1 MEVDADAREE
11 GEPQHAAEAEGV
23 EPQQPVEEATVGGV
37 GHLDGERARLSGG
50 GPGGADRAA
59 AVARA
64 AVWAAPAAAVAQEGA
79 AVVAVGRRAAGAA
92 ATPSPVKLAWLA
104 REAVWS
110 HEAVDLFDRRRAPAR
125 GGASRAGEDET
136 LLGTVER
143 VVYSGGDGS
152 FTVARLKL
160 ERDGEVITVVGSLVG
175 VPAGASLRLVGRFE
189 TNARFGAQ
197 FKIEHYTEVA
207 PATLEGLRRYLGS
220 GLIKGIGPELASR
233 IVDRFGIE
241 TLEILDRDPTRIGEV
256 AGIGQSRA
264 RAVRDAWAA
273 QRQVREVMVFLQGYG
288 VSPAFAARIYKRYG
302 AASIAR
308 VRENPYRL
316 AFDVW
321 GIGFLSAD
329 KLAAALGVAPDAP
342 ARFEAGVRHVLDD
355 ESGNG
360 HVFVPRARLCQ
371 KASALLD
378 QPEEGVAAAIDRLA
392 RAGEVA
398 IDATVVDDPKDPAIY
413 ETLLYRAET
422 SLAAG
427 LARLLDA
434 PAPALF
440 VEADKAIAW
449 YEREAGIALARQ
461 QAEAVK
467 LALGAKVAVITGG
480 PGVGKT
486 TIVRGIVSILK
497 RKGLT
502 VALAAPTGRAAKR
515 LTDATGAPA
524 STLHR
529 LLEWRP
535 AGATFGRCP
544 SNPLEADVLIVD
556 EASMLDVRLGADLV
570 AALASS
576 ARLVLVGDVDQLP
589 SVGPGS
595 VLGDVIASGA
605 VPTVRLTEI
614 FRQAAESLIV
624 VNAHR
629 IQEGAEPELGAAA
642 ADRESDRRDFFFLE
656 EDDPAAAATL
666 IRDLVAVRLPRRY
679 GFSPQE
685 IQVLSPMHRGELG
698 AGNLNRL
705 LQETLTAGAPGIE
718 RGQRTLRVGDKVMQ
732 VKNDYDKE
740 VWNGDSGTIEGVGDE
755 TLAVRFD
762 DRLVEYTLDELDT
775 LVLAYAATVHKSQG
789 SEYAAVVI
797 PVHTQHY
804 VMLQRN
810 LLYTAVTRGKR
821 LVVLVGTRKA
831 LSLAVRN
838 ADVAARASGLAARL
852 RASRR

>member
-1 MEVDADAREE
+1 M
-11 GEPQHAAEAEGV
+11 
-23 EPQQPVEEATVGGV
+23 
-37 GHLDGERARLSGG
+37 S
-50 GPGGADRAA
+50 
-59 AVARA
+59 
-64 AVWAAPAAAVAQEGA
+64 
-79 AVVAVGRRAAGAA
+79 
-92 ATPSPVKLAWLA
+92 
-104 REAVWS
+104 
-110 HEAVDLFDRRRAPAR
+110 AVDLFDRRAPSRGAPA
-125 GGASRAGEDET
+125 RAGEDET

-143 VVYSGGDGS
+143 VVYSGGDGA

-175 VPAGASLRLVGRFE
+175 IPAGASLRLVGRFE
-189 TNARFGAQ
+189 TNGRYGAQ

-207 PATLEGLRRYLGS
+207 PATLDGLRRYLGS

-241 TLEILDRDPTRIGEV
+241 TLEILDREPSRIGEV

-342 ARFEAGVRHVLDD
+342 TRLEAGVRHVLDD

-360 HVFVPRARLCQ
+360 HVFVPRARLAQ
-371 KASALLD
+371 KAAALLG
-378 QPEEGVAAAIDRLA
+378 QPEEDVTAAIERLA

-398 IDATVVDDPKDPAIY
+398 IDATVVDDPKDPAVY
-413 ETLLYRAET
+413 ATLLYRAET
-422 SLAAG
+422 ALAAG
-427 LARLLDA
+427 LTRLLDA
-434 PAPALF
+434 PAPALA
-440 VEADKAIAW
+440 VDADKAIAW
-449 YEREAGIALARQ
+449 YEREAGIGLARQ
-461 QAEAVK
+461 QTEAVK
-467 LALGAKVAVITGG
+467 LALSAKVAVVTGG

-535 AGATFGRCP
+535 ASGTFGRCA

-595 VLGDVIASGA
+595 VLGDVIASGT

-629 IQEGAEPELGAAA
+629 IQEGAEPELGAPA

-656 EDDPAAAATL
+656 EDDPAAAALL

-705 LQETLTAGAPGIE
+705 LQEALTTGAPGIE

-732 VKNDYDKE
+732 VRNDYDKE
-740 VWNGDSGTIEGVGDE
+740 VWNGDSGTVEGVGAE

-762 DRLVEYTLDELDT
+762 DRLVEYSLDELDT

-789 SEYAAVVI
+789 SEYPAVVI

-821 LVVLVGTRKA
+821 LVVLVGSRKA
-831 LSLAVRN
+831 LGMAVRN
-838 ADVAARASGLAARL
+838 AEIALRCCGLGQRL
-852 RASRR
+852 RD

>member
-1 MEVDADAREE
+1 
-11 GEPQHAAEAEGV
+11 
-23 EPQQPVEEATVGGV
+23 
-37 GHLDGERARLSGG
+37 
-50 GPGGADRAA
+50 
-59 AVARA
+59 
-64 AVWAAPAAAVAQEGA
+64 
-79 AVVAVGRRAAGAA
+79 
-92 ATPSPVKLAWLA
+92 
-104 REAVWS
+104 
-110 HEAVDLFDRRRAPAR
+110 VDLFDRPRR
-125 GGASRAGEDET
+125 GAGTRAAQAQGEEET
-136 LLGTVER
+136 LLGVVER
-143 VVYSGGDGS
+143 VVYSGGDGA

-160 ERDGEVITVVGSLVG
+160 DQIESGGEGWGPPPSPLPNPPATDTPRAKPELRPREGEVITIVGGLAG
-175 VPAGASLRLVGRFE
+175 VPAGASLRLLGRFE

-197 FKIEHYTEVA
+197 FRITHYTEVA

-241 TLEILDRDPTRIGEV
+241 TLEVLDRDPHRIGEV
-256 AGIGQSRA
+256 PGIGQSRA

-273 QRQVREVMVFLQGYG
+273 QRAVREVMVFLQGYG

-302 AASIAR
+302 ASAIAR

-329 KLAAALGVAPDAP
+329 KLASALGVARDAP
-342 ARFEAGVRHVLDD
+342 ARLEAGVRHVLDD
-355 ESGNG
+355 EGGNG
-360 HVFVPRARLCQ
+360 HVFVPRARLAQ
-371 KASALLD
+371 KAAALLD
-378 QPEEGVAAAIDRLA
+378 QPEEAVVAAVDRLA

-398 IDATVVDDPKDPAIY
+398 IDATTVDDPHDPAVY
-413 ETLLYRAET
+413 ETQLYRAET
-422 SLAAG
+422 ALAAG
-427 LARLLDA
+427 LARLLEGTARPVVADA
-434 PAPALF
+434 DAAL
-440 VEADKAIAW
+440 AW

-461 QAEAVK
+461 QAAAVK
-467 LALGAKVAVITGG
+467 LALASKVAVVTGG

-497 RKGLT
+497 RAGLS

-535 AGATFGRCP
+535 ATATFARCA

-556 EASMLDVRLGADLV
+556 EASMVDVRLGADLV
-570 AALASS
+570 AALAPT

-589 SVGPGS
+589 SVGPGT
-595 VLGDVIASGA
+595 VLADVIASGA

-629 IQEGAEPELGAAA
+629 ILEGAVPEVGAAP
-642 ADRESDRRDFFFLE
+642 ADKGADRRDFFFLE
-656 EDDPAAAATL
+656 EDDPAAAAAL
-666 IRDLVAVRLPRRY
+666 IRDLVAQRLPRRY
-679 GFSPQE
+679 GFQPQE

-698 AGNLNRL
+698 AGNLNLL
-705 LQETLTAGAPGIE
+705 LQETLTAGAPEIV

-732 VKNDYDKE
+732 LRNDYDKE
-740 VWNGDSGTIEGVGDE
+740 VWNGDSGTVEGMGSE
-755 TLAVRFD
+755 SLAVRFD
-762 DRLVEYTLDELDT
+762 DRLVEYTLDELDA

-789 SEYAAVVI
+789 SEYPAVVI

-821 LVVLVGTRKA
+821 LCVLVGTRKA
-831 LSLAVRN
+831 LALAVRN
-838 ADVAARASGLAARL
+838 ADVAARASGLCPRL

>member
-1 MEVDADAREE
+1 MK
-11 GEPQHAAEAEGV
+11 P
-23 EPQQPVEEATVGGV
+23 
-37 GHLDGERARLSGG
+37 
-50 GPGGADRAA
+50 
-59 AVARA
+59 
-64 AVWAAPAAAVAQEGA
+64 
-79 AVVAVGRRAAGAA
+79 
-92 ATPSPVKLAWLA
+92 
-104 REAVWS
+104 
-110 HEAVDLFDRRRAPAR
+110 VDLFDRRRASS
-125 GGASRAGEDET
+125 GGASRVGESGQDET

-143 VVYSGGDGS
+143 VVYSGGDGA

-160 ERDGEVITVVGSLVG
+160 ERDDEVITVVGSLVG

-207 PATLEGLRRYLGS
+207 PATLDGLRRYLGS

-233 IVDRFGIE
+233 IVDRFGIQ
-241 TLEILDRDPTRIGEV
+241 TLEILDREPSRIGEV

-321 GIGFLSAD
+321 GIGFISAD

-342 ARFEAGVRHVLDD
+342 TRLEAGVRHVLDD

-360 HVFVPRARLCQ
+360 HVFVPRGRLCQ
-371 KASALLD
+371 KASALLG
-378 QPEEGVAAAIDRLA
+378 QPEADVAAAIERLA

-398 IDATVVDDPKDPAIY
+398 IDATVVDDAKDPAVY
-413 ETLLYRAET
+413 QTLLYRAET
-422 SLAAG
+422 ALAAG
-427 LARLLDA
+427 LGRLLDA
-434 PAPALF
+434 PAPTLA

-535 AGATFGRCP
+535 AGGTFGRCAA
-544 SNPLEADVLIVD
+544 NPLPADVLIVD

-629 IQEGAEPELGAAA
+629 IQEGAEPELGAPA

-656 EDDPAAAATL
+656 EDDPAAAAAL

-705 LQETLTAGAPGIE
+705 LQEALTAGAPGIE

-740 VWNGDSGTIEGVGDE
+740 VWNGDSGIVEGMGDE

-831 LSLAVRN
+831 LALAVRN

>member
-1 MEVDADAREE
+1 M
-11 GEPQHAAEAEGV
+11 
-23 EPQQPVEEATVGGV
+23 
-37 GHLDGERARLSGG
+37 
-50 GPGGADRAA
+50 
-59 AVARA
+59 
-64 AVWAAPAAAVAQEGA
+64 
-79 AVVAVGRRAAGAA
+79 
-92 ATPSPVKLAWLA
+92 
-104 REAVWS
+104 
-110 HEAVDLFDRRRAPAR
+110 DLFDRPRAPAR
-125 GGASRAGEDET
+125 GGASRPGEDET

-143 VVYSGGDGS
+143 VVFSGGDGA

-189 TNARFGAQ
+189 TTARFGAQ

-241 TLEILDRDPTRIGEV
+241 TLEILDREPSRIGEV

-342 ARFEAGVRHVLDD
+342 ARLEAGVRHVLDD

-360 HVFVPRARLCQ
+360 HVFVARARLCQ
-371 KASALLD
+371 KAAALLD
-378 QPEEGVAAAIDRLA
+378 QPEEGVTAAIERLA
-392 RAGEVA
+392 RAGEIA
-398 IDATVVDDPKDPAIY
+398 IDATVVDDAKDPAIY

-440 VEADKAIAW
+440 VEADKALAW

-535 AGATFGRCP
+535 ASASFGRCP
-544 SNPLEADVLIVD
+544 SNPLDADVLIVD

-595 VLGDVIASGA
+595 VLGDVITSGA

-629 IQEGAEPELGAAA
+629 IQEGAEPELGTAA

-705 LQETLTAGAPGIE
+705 LQEALTAGAPGIE

-740 VWNGDSGTIEGVGDE
+740 VWNGDSGTVEGVGDE

-762 DRLVEYTLDELDT
+762 DRLIEYTLDELDT

-831 LSLAVRN
+831 LALAVRN

>member
-1 MEVDADAREE
+1 MR
-11 GEPQHAAEAEGV
+11 
-23 EPQQPVEEATVGGV
+23 
-37 GHLDGERARLSGG
+37 
-50 GPGGADRAA
+50 
-59 AVARA
+59 
-64 AVWAAPAAAVAQEGA
+64 
-79 AVVAVGRRAAGAA
+79 
-92 ATPSPVKLAWLA
+92 
-104 REAVWS
+104 
-110 HEAVDLFDRRRAPAR
+110 AVDLFDRPRAPAR

-175 VPAGASLRLVGRFE
+175 VPAGASLRLIGRFE
-189 TNARFGAQ
+189 TTARFGAQ
-197 FKIEHYTEVA
+197 FRIEHYTEVA

-288 VSPAFAARIYKRYG
+288 VSPAFAARIYRRYG

-329 KLAAALGVAPDAP
+329 KLAAALGVARDAP
-342 ARFEAGVRHVLDD
+342 ARLEAGVRHVLDD

-371 KASALLD
+371 KASALLE
-378 QPEEGVAAAIDRLA
+378 QPEEEVRAAIDRLA
-392 RAGEVA
+392 RVGEVA
-398 IDATVVDDPKDPAIY
+398 IDATVVEDPKDPAIY

-422 SLAAG
+422 ALAAG

-434 PAPALF
+434 PAPALS

-486 TIVRGIVSILK
+486 TIIRGIVSILK

-515 LTDATGAPA
+515 LADATGAPA

-535 AGATFGRCP
+535 ASATFGRCP
-544 SNPLEADVLIVD
+544 SNPLDADVLIVD

-595 VLGDVIASGA
+595 VLGDVIGSGA

-656 EDDPAAAATL
+656 EDDPAAAALL

-705 LQETLTAGAPGIE
+705 LQEALTAGAPGIE

-740 VWNGDSGTIEGVGDE
+740 VWNGDSGCVEGLGAE
-755 TLAVRFD
+755 TLSVRFD
-762 DRLVEYTLDELDT
+762 DRLVEYGLDELDT

-789 SEYAAVVI
+789 SEYPAVVI

-831 LSLAVRN
+831 LALAVRN
-838 ADVAARASGLAARL
+838 ADVAARASGLASRL

>member
-1 MEVDADAREE
+1 
-11 GEPQHAAEAEGV
+11 
-23 EPQQPVEEATVGGV
+23 
-37 GHLDGERARLSGG
+37 
-50 GPGGADRAA
+50 
-59 AVARA
+59 
-64 AVWAAPAAAVAQEGA
+64 
-79 AVVAVGRRAAGAA
+79 
-92 ATPSPVKLAWLA
+92 
-104 REAVWS
+104 
-110 HEAVDLFDRRRAPAR
+110 
-125 GGASRAGEDET
+125 
-136 LLGTVER
+136 
-143 VVYSGGDGS
+143 
-152 FTVARLKL
+152 
-160 ERDGEVITVVGSLVG
+160 VGSLVG
-175 VPAGASLRLVGRFE
+175 IPEGASLRLVGHFE

-207 PATLEGLRRYLGS
+207 PATLDGLRRYLGS

-241 TLEILDRDPTRIGEV
+241 TLEILDREPSRIGEV

-342 ARFEAGVRHVLDD
+342 TRLEAGVRHVLDD

-371 KASALLD
+371 KASALLE
-378 QPEEGVAAAIDRLA
+378 QPEAEVTAAIDRLA

-398 IDATVVDDPKDPAIY
+398 IDATVVDDPQDPAVY
-413 ETLLYRAET
+413 QTLLYQAET
-422 SLAAG
+422 SLSAG

-434 PAPALF
+434 PAPALS
-440 VEADKAIAW
+440 VEADKALAW
-449 YEREAGIALARQ
+449 YEREAGIGLARQ

-467 LALGAKVAVITGG
+467 LALSAKVAVVTGG

-535 AGATFGRCP
+535 ASGSFGRCP

-629 IQEGAEPELGAAA
+629 IQEGAEPELGAAP

-705 LQETLTAGAPGIE
+705 LQETLTAGAAGVE
-718 RGQRTLRVGDKVMQ
+718 RGQRTLRLGDKVMQ

-740 VWNGDSGTIEGVGDE
+740 VWNGDSGTVEGVGAE
-755 TLAVRFD
+755 TLSVRFD
-762 DRLVEYTLDELDT
+762 DRLVEYALDELDT

-831 LSLAVRN
+831 LALAVRN
-838 ADVAARASGLAARL
+838 ADVSARASGLAARL

>member
-1 MEVDADAREE
+1 
-11 GEPQHAAEAEGV
+11 
-23 EPQQPVEEATVGGV
+23 
-37 GHLDGERARLSGG
+37 
-50 GPGGADRAA
+50 
-59 AVARA
+59 
-64 AVWAAPAAAVAQEGA
+64 
-79 AVVAVGRRAAGAA
+79 
-92 ATPSPVKLAWLA
+92 
-104 REAVWS
+104 
-110 HEAVDLFDRRRAPAR
+110 VDLFDRPRAPAR

-241 TLEILDRDPTRIGEV
+241 TLEILDREPSRIGEV

-316 AFDVW
+316 AFDIW

-329 KLAAALGVAPDAP
+329 KLAAALGVARDAP
-342 ARFEAGVRHVLDD
+342 ARLEAGVRHVLDD

-360 HVFVPRARLCQ
+360 HVFVPRARLAQ
-371 KASALLD
+371 KAAALLE
-378 QPEEGVAAAIDRLA
+378 QPEDGVTAAIERLA

-398 IDATVVDDPKDPAIY
+398 IDATVVDSPKDPAIY

-422 SLAAG
+422 ALAAG

-434 PAPALF
+434 PAPALS
-440 VEADKAIAW
+440 VEVDKAIAW

-467 LALGAKVAVITGG
+467 LALGAKVAVVTGG

-486 TIVRGIVSILK
+486 TIIRGIVSILK

-515 LTDATGAPA
+515 LADATGAPA

-535 AGATFGRCP
+535 ASGTFGRCP
-544 SNPLEADVLIVD
+544 SNPLDADVLIVD

-570 AALASS
+570 AALASA

-629 IQEGAEPELGAAA
+629 IQEGAEPDLGAAA

-656 EDDPAAAATL
+656 EDDPAAAALL

-732 VKNDYDKE
+732 IKNDYDKE
-740 VWNGDSGTIEGVGDE
+740 VWNGDSGTVEGVGAE
-755 TLAVRFD
+755 SLAVRFD
-762 DRLVEYTLDELDT
+762 DRLVEYSLDELDT

-831 LSLAVRN
+831 LALAVRN